1 MELCWL
7 EFQKVLMEPSSW
19 NLVISVRKSWWNYLF
34 RAWWLQL
41 ITLNSFLFRVWPNE
55 WHYLESCW
63 FHPWRLAIYVF
74 IFTSICFCILI
85 CQVESWGLTIEHT
98 QGPPPP
104 RPPPLA
110 PENHHC
116 AFAFNIKSTLYRAHY
131 IHHYDFSMPCRR
143 KSNISILCNCCCST
157 MFTLSRFLDPSQTWV
172 HLSNIGEKHPKWFSD
187 GNKIAC
193 FLLVPDPK
201 KSFSIAK
208 LIKS

>member
-1 MELCWL
+1 M
-7 EFQKVLMEPSSW
+7 
-19 NLVISVRKSWWNYLF
+19 
-34 RAWWLQL
+34 
-41 ITLNSFLFRVWPNE
+41 ITVKITFNSFLFRVWPNE
-55 WHYLESCW
+55 CHHLESCW
-63 FHPWRLAIYVF
+63 SHPWRLAIYV
-74 IFTSICFCILI
+74 IFTSICFCIWI
-85 CQVESWGLTIEHT
+85 RQVESWGLTIEHT

-172 HLSNIGEKHPKWFSD
+172 HLSNIGEKHPKY
-187 GNKIAC
+187 GNRIAC
-193 FLLVPDPK
+193 FILDPNPK
-201 KSFSIAK
+201 KVLVLQS
-208 LIKS
+208 

>member
-1 MELCWL
+1 MILSKDLLILLALSGNLCRHFYIHMFLWFDL
-7 EFQKVLMEPSSW
+7 SSW
-19 NLVISVRKSWWNYLF
+19 VLGSDYR
-34 RAWWLQL
+34 
-41 ITLNSFLFRVWPNE
+41 T
-55 WHYLESCW
+55 
-63 FHPWRLAIYVF
+63 
-74 IFTSICFCILI
+74 
-85 CQVESWGLTIEHT
+85 HT
-98 QGPPPP
+98 GAAPP

-110 PENHHC
+110 AQNHHC

-131 IHHYDFSMPCRR
+131 IHHYDFSMPCRC

-172 HLSNIGEKHPKWFSD
+172 HLSNIGEKHTKWYSD

-193 FLLVPDPK
+193 FILVPDPK